1 MIVSATGA
9 AEIVPPPKMHYVGID
24 GGGTKTTVGVA
35 NGAGREI
42 ARRVGEAGLV
52 DARHPTASAERLVD
66 LIRETMA
73 AAGVA
78 APVAGLCAGLAGVG
92 NAEER
97 RVVERV
103 LNESGVAR
111 RVAVISDGEAALN
124 GALGGGAGIL
134 LIAGTG
140 SVAHGRAEDGRLAR
154 CGGWGADL
162 GDEGSGFAI
171 GRSGLGATLLAVDG
185 RSAETILLPMLM
197 EAIGVEHPDA
207 IPPWAARARKGEVAA
222 LAVRVI
228 AAAGQGDVIART
240 IISEAALDLAAH
252 VQALVRR
259 LGPWNETP
267 RVALHGGVA
276 RDPAFQPQLER
287 TLEALSS
294 PLTIVPAVADAVTGA
309 LECARQGAIRGGG
322 QGAEVGEQQIVGP

>member
-1 MIVSATGA
+1 MIVSAPAGG
-9 AEIVPPPKMHYVGID
+9 EKPPSRKMYYVGID
-24 GGGTKTTVGVA
+24 GGGTRTTIGVA
-35 NGAGREI
+35 NGEGREV
-42 ARRVGEAGLV
+42 ARRVGAAGLV
-52 DARHPTASAERLVD
+52 DARHPTASAERLVA
-66 LIRETMA
+66 LVRETIST
-73 AAGVA
+73 AGVD

-92 NAEER
+92 NAAER
-97 RVVERV
+97 LIVESV
-103 LNESGVAR
+103 LEESGVAR

-171 GRSGLGATLLAVDG
+171 GCAGLGATLLAVDG
-185 RSAETILLPMLM
+185 RNAGTRLLPILM

-228 AAAGQGDVIART
+228 AAAGQGDAIART

-252 VQALVRR
+252 VEALVRR
-259 LGPWNETP
+259 LGPWSEPP

-276 RDPAFQPQLER
+276 RDPAFQPHLER
-287 TLEALSS
+287 TLRALPT
-294 PLTIVPAVADAVTGA
+294 PLTIVPAAADAVTGA
-309 LECARQGAIRGGG
+309 LECARKQG
-322 QGAEVGEQQIVGP
+322 VGDQRSGVRA